1 MNETLMKALESLDSS
16 NDNHWTTEGLPKL
29 EALRFAYGSAVTRDE
44 VEATAPGY
52 TRENRVF
59 ATAEVSLQTGS
70 EDGVV
75 FEPGHVTID
84 EPAAPASTAL
94 SVKFDVD
101 NLVHAM
107 LAPLELTP
115 VEELSN
121 EQLQE
126 LADNHSAFVS
136 ADRQLI
142 DQLTDRAQQRAR
154 YLSTV
159 STEME
164 KRNPAP
170 STADAMAAF
179 RARVASSDLSKLA
192 ANKPRV
198 MQRTVTPLL
207 KG

>member
-44 VEATAPGY
+44 VEAVAPGY
-52 TRENRVF
+52 TRSNRVF
-59 ATAEVSLQTGS
+59 ATPATESQVNGENAITS
-70 EDGVV
+70 
-75 FEPGHVTID
+75 EPGQVST
-84 EPAAPASTAL
+84 EQPADKLAVAVNVELDDMVAHL
-94 SVKFDVD
+94 
-101 NLVHAM
+101 

-115 VEELSN
+115 VEQLTDEELQN
-121 EQLQE
+121 

-142 DQLTDRAQQRAR
+142 ELLTKRAQERAR

-159 STEME
+159 AGEVE
-164 KRNPAP
+164 KRNPPP
-170 STADAMAAF
+170 SMADAMAAF
-179 RARVASSDLSKLA
+179 RARVTSGDTSKLA

-198 MQRTVTPLL
+198 AQRTVTPLL